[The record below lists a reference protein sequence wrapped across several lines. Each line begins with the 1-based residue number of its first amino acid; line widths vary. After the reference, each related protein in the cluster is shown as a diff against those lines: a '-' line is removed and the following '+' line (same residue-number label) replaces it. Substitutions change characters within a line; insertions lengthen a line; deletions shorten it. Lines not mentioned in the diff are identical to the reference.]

1 MRGTDLERY
10 SILATARPGEE
21 TDLRHKELLCYR
33 TRAVEAGP
41 MLYVSAHP
49 VALHMA
55 SAARARE
62 KLGKA
67 TKESQQKINRT
78 RATLR
83 LEQYI
88 HTNFTTGDW
97 FITNTYEKGCHPET
111 LEEVRTDVRKYI
123 ARLRRC
129 AKRAGKELKYV
140 YVIELSDRR
149 DTDPNAEQKWHVH
162 MVATGVSRDDAEQL
176 WPHGYANTK
185 PLQDSKERFTGITKY
200 MLKRRASW
208 RTWEKSRNLIPPK
221 ERVTDRQPSRRRVSL
236 IARDVRVA
244 GKEIFEK
251 LYPGYELIEEVDVRV
266 SDYVPGAYI
275 YARLRK
281 RGSYTWRG
289 GTM

>member
-10 SILATARPGEE
+10 AILATAKPGEE
-21 TDLRHKELLCYR
+21 TDLRNKELLCYR
-33 TRAVEAGP
+33 TRTVEAGP

-49 VALHMA
+49 VARYMA
-55 SAARARE
+55 SAAKARE

-88 HTNFTTGDW
+88 HANFGTSDW
-97 FITNTYEKGCHPET
+97 FVTNTYEDGCHPET

-123 ARLRRC
+123 ARMRRC

-149 DTDPNAEQKWHVH
+149 DTDPDAEQRWHVH
-162 MVATGVSRDDAEQL
+162 MVVSGVSRDDAEQL
-176 WPHGYANTK
+176 WPHGYANSRG
-185 PLQDSKERFTGITKY
+185 LQDSKERFTGITKY

-208 RTWEKSRNLIPPK
+208 RTWEKSRNLTPPK
-221 ERVTDRQPSRRRVSL
+221 ERVTDRQPSRRRVGL

-251 LYPGYELIEEVDVRV
+251 LYPGYELIEDVDVRV

-275 YARLRK
+275 YAKLRK